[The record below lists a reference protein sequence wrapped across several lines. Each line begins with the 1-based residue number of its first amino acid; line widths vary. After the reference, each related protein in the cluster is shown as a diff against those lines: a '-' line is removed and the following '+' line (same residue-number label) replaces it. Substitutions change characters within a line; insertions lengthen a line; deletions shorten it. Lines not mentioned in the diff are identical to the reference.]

1 MYTGIIPLYIVPSLT
16 RWRVPGINL
25 SGVLL
30 SSLEYTTIPFS
41 NYACAI
47 DSALC
52 KTPYSWNW
60 FLNQIFPL
68 ILLTVLYYQE
78 PQCTANATD
87 STRGRTDVFFIF
99 TSCLPVYIY
108 SRIRTLW
115 IKIHKHKNYFVFGRG
130 YLHPNKP
137 RSARMLAKLW
147 YGYDIISI
155 NWWIDFTTRVQIMKS
170 KMYRPLSFFQLDT
183 TMEVVAKR
191 SAYIWW
197 KLVSLK

>member
-16 RWRVPGINL
+16 WWRVPGINL

-30 SSLEYTTIPFS
+30 SCLEYTTIPFS

-60 FLNQIFPL
+60 FLNQIFPSFSWQSYT
-68 ILLTVLYYQE
+68 IKNPNALLTPLTARADARTSFSYLPAVYLYTFIQE
-78 PQCTANATD
+78 
-87 STRGRTDVFFIF
+87 
-99 TSCLPVYIY
+99 YIVN
-108 SRIRTLW
+108 
-115 IKIHKHKNYFVFGRG
+115 KNSLAQKLFRFGRG